1 LKPEILVSEAFKDQ
15 RGSLYAF
22 PTFNLS
28 EIVRIYSIEPAG
40 TNFIRA
46 WQGHRKE
53 RKWFLVNSGSF
64 EFQTIPLADTQYPI
78 EEGRK
83 TWYLHSCVQQVL
95 AIPAGYLNGFRAL
108 EDESRLL
115 VFSDF
120 DLEASKFDHIRYS
133 LDDIPWIS
141 QR

>member
-1 LKPEILVSEAFKDQ
+1 M
-15 RGSLYAF
+15 YTF

-40 TNFIRA
+40 TNVIRA

-53 RKWFLVNSGSF
+53 RKWFLVTIGSF

-78 EEGRK
+78 EEERK
-83 TWYLHSCVQQVL
+83 TWYLHSCVKQVL
-95 AIPAGYLNGFRAL
+95 AMLAGYLNGFRAL
-108 EDESRLL
+108 KGESMLL

-141 QR
+141 QG